1 MSPVY
6 TMPSQAAILDT
17 KLDAIRAARGELLKA
32 QSGPGSQ
39 QEKELKALKRQALRT
54 ISAHISELGRR
65 LTKEGNIDSLRED
78 QQMIAKA
85 LQQLD

>member
-1 MSPVY
+1 
-6 TMPSQAAILDT
+6 MPSQAAILDT